1 MICCKDKRDEDIIK
15 SLRSHGWARDLS
27 NQSKIEKKYKN
38 IDSKFLFVNSG
49 YNLRPTEINAAI
61 GLSQFKSLNKF
72 NKTRKANRSKIIKKL
87 ITNKK
92 WKDQVSFIKNKIQTD
107 PSWFGLPMLINTKY
121 KKYKKKIFNRLDS
134 FGIECRPIISGNF
147 LKQPALKKYYIRE
160 KSADFP
166 NANYIHE
173 HGLFVGLR
181 HKLLSEDET
190 NKFVNI
196 FFKSFNIKK

>member
-1 MICCKDKRDEDIIK
+1 
-15 SLRSHGWARDLS
+15 
-27 NQSKIEKKYKN
+27 
-38 IDSKFLFVNSG
+38 
-49 YNLRPTEINAAI
+49 
-61 GLSQFKSLNKF
+61 
-72 NKTRKANRSKIIKKL
+72 
-87 ITNKK
+87 
-92 WKDQVSFIKNKIQTD
+92 
-107 PSWFGLPMLINTKY
+107 MLINTKY